1 MSEEKLQ
8 IPMLKREYSWWR
20 VGVVGLVYA
29 AFMFIAAVFTLYLAY
44 PATQTELLLAG
55 IVSYGMVYS
64 LRRLLPRMILRDH
77 QRGIKQMQANHWKG
91 ALEAFE
97 ASVKFLRENRWLDQ
111 YRALTLLNSSKY
123 SLLESDLNNIVAC
136 YLYMGDVQ
144 TAEAACK
151 SVLNEFPQNPLA
163 KASLHQIQAFKR
175 SGGEA

>member
-1 MSEEKLQ
+1 
-8 IPMLKREYSWWR
+8 MLKREYSWWR
-20 VGVVGLVYA
+20 VGVVVLVYA

-55 IVSYGMVYS
+55 IVSYGIVYG

-77 QRGIKQMQANHWKG
+77 QSGVKQMQANNWKG

-123 SLLESDLNNIVAC
+123 SLLESDLNNIAAC
-136 YLYMGDVQ
+136 YMYMGKLSE
-144 TAEAACK
+144 AEAAYRN
-151 SVLNEFPQNPLA
+151 LLQEFPNNPTA
-163 KASLHQIQAFKR
+163 QASLHQIEAFKNV
-175 SGGEA
+175 GDNA